1 MDDDEYDEEEEEDED
16 EETEEEE
23 EEEDASCTASNV
35 PIAIL
40 EEWMSAK
47 LATTQ
52 IIEDIHLAGK
62 STLTSSSSSPGS
74 SSTAATNALP
84 PTALAG
90 ATGGERT
97 VQATGGVKGGVVPGC
112 GSSTSSSGLIGSKTS
127 SSPLDSTSSSFYSCS
142 VPSSSCP
149 SKDMNSIRTQSEQQQ
164 QNENKQNNKRNSF
177 YPPTSLSPTP
187 YSAPYLKDQETF
199 GNKFGDADSSCTSN
213 YGTAKSTDSGHGSS
227 FEYNIRGQ
235 RASILSCSSA
245 DSSSSGASSAYSMIS
260 GSGVDGPKSPAP
272 YEPPSASLIE
282 RRKRT
287 LFENNAA
294 LKEEELNKRNS
305 IGSSLSP
312 SSPPFNTSF
321 PTTPPNDA
329 NLNKSYMLP
338 LIYANSTSAGKET
351 TTNSSSSNLK
361 PLATPKTWAPI
372 SNANV
377 AASSERTISGSS
389 IGVKTIK
396 EKILQGSTTNSN
408 TTSSSNTNGC
418 VRDHVILSK
427 NTPEFLHPNSRCV
440 KATRS
445 SKSPTCRSRPLKLN
459 DLDFTDLISDDD
471 LDVLNGPQ
479 IFPPT
484 PSISGLP
491 PPPPP
496 PMDGSMPPPPPP
508 PPGGTLPPP
517 TCPPPP
523 PPPSGP
529 PPPPP
534 PGNLYSNKKSYN
546 QTISWLQS
554 TSSLSSTSPSL
565 SNYSDSSSYMSS
577 QWSLDNNSL
586 NGTLPRNSNNRNS
599 PAPVSKNKKT
609 VKLFWKEVKEERSI
623 LSRLKRKKTI
633 WDELTPF
640 HVDTEK
646 LEHLFE
652 NRTKEIVNKVSI
664 STCQIA

>member
-1 MDDDEYDEEEEEDED
+1 MDDDESESEESEEGKDENEEEEEEDED
-16 EETEEEE
+16 D
-23 EEEDASCTASNV
+23 EEEDEEEGFGNAASNV

-52 IIEDIHLAGK
+52 IIEDIHLAAK
-62 STLTSSSSSPGS
+62 STLTTPPGCSS
-74 SSTAATNALP
+74 ATTNQ
-84 PTALAG
+84 AG
-90 ATGGERT
+90 EIT
-97 VQATGGVKGGVVPGC
+97 VQATGVVKGGVGGGG
-112 GSSTSSSGLIGSKTS
+112 GSSSSSSLSSELIGSKTS
-127 SSPLDSTSSSFYSCS
+127 PDSTSSSFYSCIPS
-142 VPSSSCP
+142 TIPSSSSV
-149 SKDMNSIRTQSEQQQ
+149 SKDMNSSRTQNEIQNEQQ
-164 QNENKQNNKRNSF
+164 QNEHMQNNKRSSF
-177 YPPTSLSPTP
+177 YPPTSLSSTP

-199 GNKFGDADSSCTSN
+199 GKKYGDVDPCTNK
-213 YGTAKSTDSGHGSS
+213 YGTTKSTDSGHGSN

-245 DSSSSGASSAYSMIS
+245 DSSSSSGASSAYSMIS
-260 GSGVDGPKSPAP
+260 GNGDVSKSPAP
-272 YEPPSASLIE
+272 YEPPSLIE

-287 LFENNAA
+287 LFENNAT

-305 IGSSLSP
+305 ICSP

-321 PTTPPNDA
+321 PTAQTAVDA

-338 LIYANSTSAGKET
+338 LIYANSTGTQSNVNET
-351 TTNSSSSNLK
+351 VITNTGTSNLK
-361 PLATPKTWAPI
+361 PLASPKTWTPI

-377 AASSERTISGSS
+377 ITGSDRTISGSS

-396 EKILQGSTTNSN
+396 EKILQGSTTN
-408 TTSSSNTNGC
+408 TNGNSTIMTNSC
-418 VRDHVILSK
+418 VRDHVTLSK
-427 NTPEFLHPNSRCV
+427 NTPEFLHPNSRGV
-440 KATRS
+440 SKTTRS
-445 SKSPTCRSRPLKLN
+445 SKSPTCQSRPLKLN

-471 LDVLNGPQ
+471 LDILNGTQP
-479 IFPPT
+479 FSTSVP
-484 PSISGLP
+484 GP

-496 PMDGSMPPPPPP
+496 TMNGSRPPPPPP
-508 PPGGTLPPP
+508 PPGGLPPP

-523 PPPSGP
+523 PPPSC

-534 PGNLYSNKKSYN
+534 PGNLYNNKGSHN

-577 QWSLDNNSL
+577 QWSLDNHSL
-586 NGTLPRNSNNRNS
+586 NGTLSKNNRSS
-599 PAPVSKNKKT
+599 PAPISKNKKT

-652 NRTKEIVNKVSI
+652 NRTKETVNKVSI
-664 STCQIA
+664 